1 MTSYCDV
8 VSQEVSSVSGVTD
21 MPSSSAEYSS
31 VLRRDASEV
40 DDAAFNLRFISVYFR
55 NCSRVDHISGFRLRL
70 PFVTVHCRN
79 VSKVCFKLCFRV
91 RASMLG
97 LSKMR

>member
-40 DDAAFNLRFISVYFR
+40 DDAAV
-55 NCSRVDHISGFRLRL
+55 RLRL
-70 PFVTVHCRN
+70 RAAYFSICARDDHITGSPVRTPFFTVHC
-79 VSKVCFKLCFRV
+79 F
-91 RASMLG
+91 
-97 LSKMR
+97 

>member
-40 DDAAFNLRFISVYFR
+40 DDAAFKLRFISVYFR
-55 NCSRVDHISGFRLRL
+55 NCSRVDHISGFRLSL

-97 LSKMR
+97 LNQMQ

>member
-21 MPSSSAEYSS
+21 MLSSSAVYSS

-40 DDAAFNLRFISVYFR
+40 DDAAFKLRFISVYFR

-97 LSKMR
+97 LSQMR

>member
-40 DDAAFNLRFISVYFR
+40 DDAAFKLRFISYTFAIARALTTLVAFDLG
-55 NCSRVDHISGFRLRL
+55 CLLSRSTAEMYPKFALS
-70 PFVTVHCRN
+70 C
-79 VSKVCFKLCFRV
+79 VSE
-91 RASMLG
+91 LG
-97 LSKMR
+97 RPC